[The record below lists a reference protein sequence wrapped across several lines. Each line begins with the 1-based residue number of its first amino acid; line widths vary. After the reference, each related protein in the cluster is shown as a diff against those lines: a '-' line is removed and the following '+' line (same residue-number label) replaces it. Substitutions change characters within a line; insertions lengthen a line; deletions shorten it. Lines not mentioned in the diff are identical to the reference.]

1 MTGPGN
7 EWFDDDAGP
16 LVRAY
21 AMTGGR
27 ARHASRDDFAMMA
40 NVATVA
46 RPAGA
51 HPGIGPEHI
60 AIIELCLEPLSVAE
74 VSARLRLPL
83 VVVRVLLG
91 DLVDHGFVTIRR
103 PRLHAPD
110 GGVTEDLLR
119 EVLHGLEAL

>member
-7 EWFDDDAGP
+7 EWFDEDAGP
-16 LVRAY
+16 LVRSY
-21 AMTGGR
+21 ALTGGR
-27 ARHASRDDFAMMA
+27 ARPANRESFPMMA

-51 HPGIGPEHI
+51 HPGVGPEHI

-91 DLVDHGFVTIRR
+91 DLVDQGFVTIRR
-103 PRLHAPD
+103 PRLHTR
-110 GGVTEDLLR
+110 GGVVTQDLLR